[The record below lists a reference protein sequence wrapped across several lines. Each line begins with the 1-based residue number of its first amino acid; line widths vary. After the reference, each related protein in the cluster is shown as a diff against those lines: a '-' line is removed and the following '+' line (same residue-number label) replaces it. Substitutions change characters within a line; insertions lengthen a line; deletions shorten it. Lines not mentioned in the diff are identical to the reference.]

1 MTDTSI
7 LLNLP
12 QTTAVPDGVQIP
24 GRAPVVIMG
33 PNGAGKTRFSTRLT
47 GAPLARIPALRNL
60 SQIADI
66 PFQPPRQA
74 LEQLTAQ
81 AQNQFS
87 QIWTLASDAQFAL
100 STILSNN
107 AKVATEYCDAARSL
121 GRADK
126 PPPETQLTR
135 RGRR

>member
-1 MTDTSI
+1 MTDSGI
-7 LLNLP
+7 PLRLP
-12 QTTAVPDGVQIP
+12 NTTAQPSGIQIA

-74 LEQLTAQ
+74 LEQLTSQ
-81 AQNQFS
+81 AASQFQN
-87 QIWTLASDAQFAL
+87 IWTLASDAQFAL

-107 AKVATEYCDAARSL
+107 AKAATEYCEAARQL
-121 GRADK
+121 GPMPIR
-126 PPPETQLTR
+126 
-135 RGRR
+135 